1 MYCTTCG
8 KALAAGGEFCGK
20 CGAPANG
27 DRAQASAGVV
37 VRDVVRSQIAVGN
50 GNVQVQVTVDGASRI
65 GERPG
70 GIELRAR
77 EIPVLAATSRAGL
90 IGRDV
95 LIEQTCRALSGDS
108 SVQLF
113 GAPGVGRSA
122 IAEAVRQRLAET
134 GMRGIELRPD
144 NEPHTLES
152 LYRRLLDVFFGV
164 VWYQPDE
171 AVLRLEVARFELRAL
186 IIIIDC
192 DITADDLGRL
202 LGTFAGCT
210 FLLTSHRRT
219 LAYDAG
225 TALEVDPLS
234 AVQARELITRA
245 LGGAPAGLR
254 NVQWEQAYRLA
265 GGQVQRL
272 VEHIAF
278 IKRAA
283 SRPEQTDL
291 LNVPISE
298 QIALLIAGLSDA
310 ARRVV
315 VALATYHLAL
325 SPAVFA
331 AVTGLSAAANTADE
345 LMTAGVVSADGTTFS
360 IVPDAAAAIIDSGER
375 SDPAVAADGLLRML
389 RGSGSPDPHLVL
401 AVARALRQQGDEVGT
416 VTLTRAGAPAAIAA
430 GAIGVWVSLVALGVQ
445 TATSSKH
452 KQDLEFFLNEDHTR
466 ALLLGD
472 TVAAAA
478 ALAALA
484 ELLGGQSPAAVSAP
498 HQAAVSG
505 THQMTAIEVRE
516 PAAAGQQGATGHGT
530 AQARRAGRVLRQGKH
545 GPLAGHPGV
554 LIAAVAV
561 GVAAVAGTITA
572 TTIGSGSSAP
582 SIVGAWS
589 DGDATFSFTPS
600 GSGAYTVGLVNSG
613 DARCKQADDGTI
625 TGSNGQYQG
634 SISLYQQTGT
644 SEGQCDA
651 RVGTAHITIIIA
663 ANGASASV
671 DVVGN
676 DCSTGCGRQTW
687 TRR

>member
-1 MYCTTCG
+1 MYCTRCG
-8 KALAAGGEFCGK
+8 KALTADGAFCGK
-20 CGAPANG
+20 CGSPVNG
-27 DRAQASAGVV
+27 EREQAAVGVV
-37 VRDVVRSQIAVGN
+37 VHDVVRSQIAVGN
-50 GNVQVQVTVDGASRI
+50 GNVQVQVTVEGTSRI
-65 GERPG
+65 GERDG

-77 EIPVLAATSRAGL
+77 EIPVLAATSRADL

-95 LIEQTCRALSGDS
+95 LVEQTCDALSGDR

-122 IAEAVRQRLAET
+122 VAEAVRQRLAET

-171 AVLRLEVARFELRAL
+171 AVLRLEVTRFELRAL

-245 LGGAPAGLR
+245 LGGAPVGLQ

-298 QIALLIAGLSDA
+298 QIALLIAGLSEA

-315 VALATYHLAL
+315 VALATYQLSLA
-325 SPAVFA
+325 PAVFT
-331 AVTGLSAAANTADE
+331 AVTGLSAAADATDE
-345 LMTAGVVSADGTTFS
+345 LVTAGVVSADGTTFR
-360 IVPDAAAAIIDSGER
+360 IVPDAAAAIVDSGER

-389 RGSGSPDPHLVL
+389 GGRGSPDPHLVL
-401 AVARALRQQGDEVGT
+401 AVARALRQQGDEAGT
-416 VTLTRAGAPAAIAA
+416 VSLARVGAPAAIAA
-430 GAIGVWVSLVALGVQ
+430 GPIGVWVSLVALGVQ
-445 TATSSKH
+445 TATSSKR
-452 KQDLEFFLNEDHTR
+452 KQDLEFFLNEEHTSAVLR
-466 ALLLGD
+466 GD
-472 TVAAAA
+472 AVAAAA

-484 ELLGGQSPAAVSAP
+484 ELLSEQPPAAVGAP
-498 HQAAVSG
+498 HQAVATG
-505 THQMTAIEVRE
+505 THQMTAIDIRE
-516 PAAAGQQGATGHGT
+516 PSPAGQQGGT
-530 AQARRAGRVLRQGKH
+530 ARAARAGRVLRQAKH

-554 LIAAVAV
+554 VIAAVAV
-561 GVAAVAGTITA
+561 GVAAVAGTVTA
-572 TTIGSGSSAP
+572 TTIGSGQSAP
-582 SIVGAWS
+582 SIVGAWTGS
-589 DGDATFSFTPS
+589 EGGTFTFRPS
-600 GSGAYTVGLVNSG
+600 GPGTYTVSLTSK
-613 DARCKQADDGTI
+613 DAPKCAEPDDGTV
-625 TGSNGQYQG
+625 TGSKGHYNG
-634 SISLYQQTGT
+634 SIDLYQQSGT
-644 SEGQCDA
+644 AAGQCA
-651 RVGTAHITIIIA
+651 PKVGTARITIAIA
-663 ANGASASV
+663 ANGSSASV
-671 DVVGN
+671 DLIGTCK
-676 DCSTGCGRQTW
+676 DCDQQTW
-687 TRR
+687 TRQ